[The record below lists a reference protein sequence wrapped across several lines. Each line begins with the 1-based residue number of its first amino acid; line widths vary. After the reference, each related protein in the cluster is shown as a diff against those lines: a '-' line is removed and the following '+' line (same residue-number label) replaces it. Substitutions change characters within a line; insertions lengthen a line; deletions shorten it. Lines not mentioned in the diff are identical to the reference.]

1 MMKQKSSLAKISS
14 LLSIAAVYLFLYV
27 PLIVLLV
34 FSFNT
39 ASFPSPWQGFTW
51 NWYIELF
58 QTEQLWQAFLNSLI
72 VALSSTFL
80 SLLMGIFLIFYCS
93 QEKRIRTFLMLF
105 YGNLIIPET
114 VLAIGLLG
122 LFTLIKVSLGLG
134 TLIVAHT
141 VLALGFVIPII
152 YARFLELDGRMTEAS
167 LVLGATP
174 IQTFLRVILPLLR
187 PSLIATGLLV
197 FILSFDDFILSYFC
211 AGSNSQTLSLY
222 ILSMLRSGIS
232 PIVNALSAILLTLS
246 SFLAFLFFSIKARTK
261 IL

>member
-1 MMKQKSSLAKISS
+1 MKQKNNLTKVLS

-27 PLIVLLV
+27 PLIVLLI

-58 QTEQLWQAFLNSLI
+58 QTEHLWQSFLNSLI
-72 VALSSTFL
+72 VAFSATLL
-80 SLLMGIFLIFYCS
+80 SLLMGVFLIFYCS
-93 QEKRIRTFLMLF
+93 QAGRIRAFLTLF

-114 VLAIGLLG
+114 VLAVALLG
-122 LFTLIKVSLGLG
+122 FFTLIKVSLGLG
-134 TLIVAHT
+134 TLVIAHT
-141 VLALGFVIPII
+141 VLGLGFVIPIV
-152 YARFLELDGRMTEAS
+152 YARFLELDDRMTEAS

-187 PSLIATGLLV
+187 PSLITTGLLV

-211 AGSNSQTLSLY
+211 MGSDSQTLSLY

-246 SFLAFLFFSIKARTK
+246 SFLVFLFFSIKSTTK
-261 IL
+261 VF